1 MDSASLEVHHRPEVD
16 CLLCAERI
24 LKTTF
29 KILVDQKCMNNTRN
43 NCHI

>member
-24 LKTTF
+24 LKPNSNYQNIINACIISAT
-29 KILVDQKCMNNTRN
+29 MS
-43 NCHI
+43 H